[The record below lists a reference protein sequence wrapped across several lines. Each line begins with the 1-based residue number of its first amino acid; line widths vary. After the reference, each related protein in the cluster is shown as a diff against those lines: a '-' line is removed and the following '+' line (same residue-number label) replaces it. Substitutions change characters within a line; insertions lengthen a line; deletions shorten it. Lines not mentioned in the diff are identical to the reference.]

1 MTSGALNDGLRKTDN
16 YECNDDMYNIQRVV
30 LYSGGCGNLEMNIMK
45 TAAQSEY
52 ILKLYFC
59 LIYLY

>member
-1 MTSGALNDGLRKTDN
+1 MRHGALNVVLRKTDN
-16 YECNDDMYNIQRVV
+16 YECNDGMYNIQRVI
-30 LYSGGCGNLEMNIMK
+30 LYSDGCGNLQMNVMK

-59 LIYLY
+59 LIY